1 MRKFNCLFLSLVMIF
16 TIQGYVYAS
25 PNTSTANENDKT
37 LAVITNLESGEK
49 TVVIPKRICSTTLQ
63 QKSNQ
68 GEIEKSYEVVI
79 EIPNTEVTTFASDSI
94 SKTATKKEV
103 KVTGKFNYT
112 TKYPDKVKV
121 SSCSGSWK
129 PRLQGVY
136 VTNREVVLHG
146 GDGQHM
152 KKRQSKD
159 SFSYNTKWGYK
170 PYVPQSS
177 LSGTGMIM
185 NAVGKVGGMNSK
197 AQIELKISGSDI
209 LDNLK

>member
-1 MRKFNCLFLSLVMIF
+1 MVLIF
-16 TIQGYVYAS
+16 TVQGSVFAA
-25 PNTSTANENDKT
+25 PNDSSVDESDKT
-37 LAVITNLESGEK
+37 LAIITDLESGQK
-49 TVVIPKRICSTTLQ
+49 IVVIPKKIYSTSLQ
-63 QKSNQ
+63 QKTFQ
-68 GEIEKSYEVVI
+68 GETEIENSYEVVI
-79 EIPNTEVTTFASDSI
+79 EIPNTEVTTLASDSI

-103 KVTGKFNYT
+103 KVTGKFKYT

-121 SSCSGSWK
+121 SNCSGSWK
-129 PRLQGVY
+129 PKLQGVY

-152 KKRQSKD
+152 KKKPSKN
-159 SFSYNTKWGYK
+159 SFSYNTNWGYK

-185 NAVGKVGGMNSK
+185 NAVGRVGGMNSK